1 MTPPLDSFS
10 LTMSGLEAG
19 LRVHHIAASNLKTC
33 SIGDSLAA
41 VLADASFADFDQ
53 IPVRDDSKRIVGV
66 LLRAKNTDSEKV
78 AEAMELLDESLL
90 VSAEAPLM
98 SFIRIAGTIPYKLVL
113 NQDGIKGI
121 VTRSDLLKLPVRLLA
136 FAGVTHLE
144 SLMVELIRTKHKH
157 GDDSW
162 LRLLGGKRQ
171 EKIRWKE
178 KKLRRS
184 RMEIDLLE
192 LTDFCDKRE
201 LVRQIADPGPN
212 FADDL
217 VRAEDLRNQIAHA
230 ATFIVSDSDAS
241 GFALQL
247 QMIEQ
252 WIQTLQQIGKERM
265 KPRKEKEK

>member
-1 MTPPLDSFS
+1 MRPALDSFS

-19 LRVHHIAASNLKTC
+19 LRVHHIAAFDLKTC
-33 SIGDSLAA
+33 CAADSLAA
-41 VLADASFADFDQ
+41 VLADASLADFDQ
-53 IPVRDDSKRIVGV
+53 IPVRDESKRIVGV
-66 LLRAKNTDSEKV
+66 LLRAKNTGSEKV
-78 AEAMELLDESLL
+78 AESMELLDESLL

-144 SLMVELIRTKHKH
+144 SLMVELIRTKYKH

-162 LRLLGGKRQ
+162 MRLLGKKRQ
-171 EKIRWKE
+171 DKIHSKE
-178 KKLRRS
+178 GKLKKS

-192 LTDFCDKRE
+192 LSDFCDKRD
-201 LVRQIADPGPN
+201 LVSQIADPGPH
-212 FADDL
+212 FSDEL
-217 VRAEDLRNQIAHA
+217 VSAEELRNQIAHA
-230 ATFIVSDSDAS
+230 ATFVVSDSDAR

-247 QMIEQ
+247 QKIEH
-252 WIQTLQQIGKERM
+252 WIQTLQQIGK
-265 KPRKEKEK
+265 KK